1 MKMKDKMQFSIKKY
15 LVIALACT
23 LYGVG
28 ISLFVDPNNLAPG
41 GFTGL
46 SVIINRLMATA

>member
-1 MKMKDKMQFSIKKY
+1 MNTIGRFDIKKY
-15 LVIALACT
+15 VAITFACV

-28 ISLFVDPNNLAPG
+28 ISLFVDPNDLAPG

-46 SVIINRLMATA
+46 SVMLNRLISVGP